1 MFVVV
6 QCWMNLDARGRLVG
20 QPLAEAMGL
29 TLRQAGVAV
38 TITTATDVLAF
49 AVGSVTRMP
58 GLQAFCITTA
68 IALAAIYFLVVGF
81 IYSILYIINNADYA
95 F

>member
-6 QCWMNLDARGRLVG
+6 QCWMNLEARGRLVG

-38 TITTATDVLAF
+38 TITTATDNQ
-49 AVGSVTRMP
+49 S
-58 GLQAFCITTA
+58 
-68 IALAAIYFLVVGF
+68 
-81 IYSILYIINNADYA
+81 D
-95 F
+95 